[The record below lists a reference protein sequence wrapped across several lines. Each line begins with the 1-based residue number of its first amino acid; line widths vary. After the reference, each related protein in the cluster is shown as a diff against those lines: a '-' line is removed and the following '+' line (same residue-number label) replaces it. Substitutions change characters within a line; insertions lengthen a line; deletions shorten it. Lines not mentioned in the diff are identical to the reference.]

1 MQYKAEVIDLKAG
14 FFGKE
19 SKIADAV
26 QPVLDRYSK
35 EGWELHTCTVSG
47 SDRGSSVLMIFKKG

>member
-1 MQYKAEVIDLKAG
+1 MEYKAEVIDLKAG
-14 FFGKE
+14 FFGRE
-19 SKIADAV
+19 SKTADAV
-26 QPVLDRYSK
+26 QPVLDRYAK